1 MPIISVRYKENNK
14 SNRNEKTKK
23 QKKIKKIRGTGAIA
37 KDQMIKWYN

>member
-37 KDQMIKWYN
+37 KDQMIK